1 MTKGILL
8 TISAPSGTG
17 KSTLIKMLTREYPE
31 FGFSISYTTRAP
43 RPGEKNGKDY
53 FFIDAQEFTSLI
65 KQNFF
70 AEWAKVHGNYYG
82 TPRKQVLQA
91 INSGQSLIF
100 DIDVQGA
107 SQLKKNL
114 NTGLFVFIFPPSLK
128 ILENRLRQRGSE
140 DAETIRQR
148 ISNAAQEIRQSSL
161 FDFWIIN
168 DDLDTA
174 CNELKTLIRAE
185 KLRPCYEPDLPQKII
200 NTGDQLH

>member
-17 KSTLIKMLTREYPE
+17 KSTLIKMLTRAHPE

-43 RPGEKNGKDY
+43 RSGEKNGKDY

-82 TPRKQVLQA
+82 TPRKQILEA
-91 INSGQSLIF
+91 INSGESLIF

-107 SQLKKNL
+107 IQLKNNL

-128 ILENRLRQRGSE
+128 ILEKRLRQRGTE
-140 DAETIRQR
+140 DAQTIRQR
-148 ISNAAQEIRQSSL
+148 ISNAVQEIKQSAL
-161 FDFWIIN
+161 FDFWVVN

-174 CNELKTLIRAE
+174 CNELITLIRAE
-185 KLRPCYEPDLPQKII
+185 KLRPCYDPELPGKII
-200 NTGDQLH
+200 DTGDQTH

>member
-174 CNELKTLIRAE
+174 CNELKILIRAE

>member
-148 ISNAAQEIRQSSL
+148 ISNAAQEIRQSNL

-174 CNELKTLIRAE
+174 CNELKALIRAE